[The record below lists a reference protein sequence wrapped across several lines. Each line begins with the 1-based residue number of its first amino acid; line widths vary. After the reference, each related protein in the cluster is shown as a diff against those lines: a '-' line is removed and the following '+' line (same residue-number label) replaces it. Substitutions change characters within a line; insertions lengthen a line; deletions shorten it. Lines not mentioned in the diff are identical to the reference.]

1 MNLSKAVALSFLA
14 ASPAFAGSTVAE
26 TVRYEEPAAPNPW
39 TFFLGGSATY
49 LFKYEEPM
57 LSLNA
62 GVTTPWSPLGFN
74 TSIFAEVGWIEDDN
88 ESQIPF
94 GVFGAPVDLQI
105 VPVTLNVSFER
116 AITDDLGFYFGVGG
130 GVAFSEVIVDKNVRD
145 QDNRFVGQAFA
156 GVNYRIGEHSE
167 IYAGGRWM
175 YFDDTE
181 NFDLAH
187 SWGAELGYRWRF

>member
-1 MNLSKAVALSFLA
+1 MRLPKVVALSLLSV
-14 ASPAFAGSTVAE
+14 SPTFAGTPATE

-39 TFFLGGSATY
+39 SFFLGGSATY
-49 LFKYEEPM
+49 LFEYEEPM

-62 GVTTPWSPLGFN
+62 GVTTPWSPMGFN
-74 TSIFAEVGWIEDDN
+74 TSIFAELGWIEDDN

-105 VPVTLNVSFER
+105 VPVTLNISFEK
-116 AITDDLGFYFGVGG
+116 AITENFGFYLGVGG
-130 GVAFSEVIVDKNVRD
+130 GIAFSEVIVDKAVRD
-145 QDNRFVGQAFA
+145 QDNKFVGQAFA
-156 GVNYRIGEHSE
+156 GVNFRLSEQSE

-181 NFDLAH
+181 NFNLAH